1 MIFDDYIYFS
11 TLEIIFFK
19 FFFWNLIAGAVFHE
33 ATLDLL
39 HRWLP
44 YWGRYLDRHALPHL
58 YVHMYV
64 YMYIYIYTY
73 TYIYNTYIYIYIHAT
88 HATHLHH
95 SLNLKYIYI
104 YIYIYIH
111 IYIYAHTHTHTH
123 KHTHTHT
130 CNNTHAHTHTHT
142 HTHTCTRI
150 MFFLSAFYFIRIL
163 FFLSHRDK
171 EGGVPIGPPM
181 FFYPLFFTVIKRV
194 ASPLD
199 LQFFFIPFFLPW

>member
-1 MIFDDYIYFS
+1 MRQPLTCCIDGCHIEDGIS
-11 TLEIIFFK
+11 IVTPSL
-19 FFFWNLIAGAVFHE
+19 
-33 ATLDLL
+33 TC
-39 HRWLP
+39 
-44 YWGRYLDRHALPHL
+44 
-58 YVHMYV
+58 
-64 YMYIYIYTY
+64 MYICMYIC
-73 TYIYNTYIYIYIHAT
+73 IYIYIHIHT
-88 HATHLHH
+88 FIIHIYIYISTLLTLLTYITY
-95 SLNLKYIYI
+95 STYNIYI

-171 EGGVPIGPPM
+171 EGGVPIGPPIL
-181 FFYPLFFTVIKRV
+181 FYPPFFTVIKRV

-199 LQFFFIPFFLPW
+199 LQFFFIPFFLP